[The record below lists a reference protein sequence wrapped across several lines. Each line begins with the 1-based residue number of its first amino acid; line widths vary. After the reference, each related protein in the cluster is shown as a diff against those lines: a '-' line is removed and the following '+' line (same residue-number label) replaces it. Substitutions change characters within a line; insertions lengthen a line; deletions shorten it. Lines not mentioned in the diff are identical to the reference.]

1 MRWRLD
7 TTSDELTLR
16 LEQEWETTMAG
27 EKMPE
32 SLADVMAHLPRF
44 CIDCQ
49 FFATDGT
56 HMCMRPIV
64 SPVTGEVG
72 TLSATAHHERLPTGS
87 CGPHGG
93 FFRKKAAPLGAI
105 SHSEVEVG
113 LDMRY
118 ATEDDGA

>member
-1 MRWRLD
+1 MRWSFHP
-7 TTSDELTLR
+7 TSDELTLR
-16 LEQEWETTMAG
+16 LQQEWENFMAG
-27 EKMPE
+27 EKVP
-32 SLADVMAHLPRF
+32 DKYCV
-44 CIDCQ
+44 DCQ

-105 SHSEVEVG
+105 SYSEVEVG